1 MNIYKEAQQAKSK
14 PMAIIKNRENR
25 ENGKEKK
32 EKSNYKVGYSLTT
45 SLIDPSNFSPPNLF
59 LETLKKR
66 MTIYEDFSK
75 KAERREIE

>member
-14 PMAIIKNRENR
+14 PMAIIKNR

-75 KAERREIE
+75 KVERREIE